1 MILAV
6 DSSGATGAAVV
17 GLDGTVLAERVHD
30 DPRAHAEAI
39 GPLLAVVLGAVG
51 AGAITAVAYGVGPG
65 PFTGLRVGM
74 AAARMTALALGVPEL
89 PVLSHDALALAAD
102 RPGPFVVVTDAKRRE
117 RYWTPYSG
125 LDESGLP
132 ARSGEPAVGP
142 ESDVPPLPQ
151 AHGVVRPALLGRIA
165 ALRLAAGLPA
175 ERPEARY
182 LRSPDV
188 TPAPVRR
195 VR

>member
-17 GLDGTVLAERVHD
+17 TPDGEMVVERVND

-39 GPLLAVVLGAVG
+39 GPLLAAVLGAAG
-51 AGAITAVAYGVGPG
+51 AGTITAVAYGVGPG

-89 PVLSHDALALAAD
+89 PVLSHDALALGAG

-117 RYWTPYSG
+117 RYVTEYAG
-125 LDESGLP
+125 LDGRGLP
-132 ARSGEPAVGP
+132 DRMRGPAVVP
-142 ESDVPPLPQ
+142 ESEVPPLPRVE
-151 AHGVVRPALLGRIA
+151 GTVRPALIGRIA
-165 ALRLAAGLPA
+165 ALMAAAGLP
-175 ERPEARY
+175 PEPPEPRY

-188 TPAPVRR
+188 TPAPPRR
-195 VR
+195 IR